1 MVGMVKV
8 AVAASSPLPAGEF
21 ITKTQGVAPEVTV
34 NCFCETVQPPL
45 ALKVTFTPVVEDAY
59 TSFTDVYMMAGIVQ
73 GSVKLGE
80 PLPQLAVITPV
91 AAEAGIA
98 VTPTSKV
105 AAARAAM

>member
-1 MVGMVKV
+1 
-8 AVAASSPLPAGEF
+8 
-21 ITKTQGVAPEVTV
+21 
-34 NCFCETVQPPL
+34 
-45 ALKVTFTPVVEDAY
+45 
-59 TSFTDVYMMAGIVQ
+59 MMAGIVQ

-105 AAARAAM
+105 VAARAAM